1 MEQIALF
8 EEKVYLTPKDM
19 NLIGAQTIDSILSS
33 HLKTKLENKCSR
45 HGFVIPNTL
54 EVLSRSMGQIENG
67 KYTGNIVFHIQAQGR
82 VYNPANGT
90 RIIGRILKKNKMG
103 VYMIYKNAIRILVPR
118 DLHIGNEEFEALQP
132 QDTIEVEI
140 RKSRFQMND
149 AYILSVGAF
158 VGRFNVNMAAIKNP
172 EPKAAAAPA
181 AARGEQAEEEEGNA
195 DANSATANT
204 MGKGNQ
210 EELEGADDL
219 LETID

>member
-19 NLIGAQTIDSILSS
+19 NQIGTQTIDSILSS

-45 HGFVIPNTL
+45 HGFVIPNSL
-54 EVLSRSMGQIENG
+54 EILSRSMGQIENG

-82 VYNPANGT
+82 VYNPASGT
-90 RIIGRILKKNKMG
+90 RIVGRILKKNKMG
-103 VYMIYKNAIRILVPR
+103 IYMIYKNAIRILVPR

-149 AYILSVGAF
+149 PYILSVAVF
-158 VGRFNVNMAAIKNP
+158 VGRFSVNMAAIKNP
-172 EPKAAAAPA
+172 EPTAANALPPTDKPA
-181 AARGEQAEEEEGNA
+181 DETDIEEDIEEEA
-195 DANSATANT
+195 KST
-204 MGKGNQ
+204 
-210 EELEGADDL
+210 ELLGDVL
-219 LETID
+219 